1 MAIREQVQTALGTLP
16 GAEKKIAHAFLAN
29 YPSIG
34 LSTIAELAA
43 LAGTSAPT
51 VLRFVSRLGFESY
64 PEFQRVLRNDVQAQL
79 MSPLERA
86 RTTGPDIDNPA
97 LKASFAG
104 ITANL
109 AATLRAVPESEF
121 EAACDLLSDHK
132 SACYFLG
139 GRFTD
144 TIAAYMAAH
153 LQIIRPNVR
162 HFDGQTSTWRDQL
175 LDVRPGDVA
184 VLFDIRR
191 YQSDLV
197 RLGELLVE
205 RKARILLITD
215 PWLSPIARSARVVLP
230 CVVDAN
236 RTWDSSITLMA
247 VAEALIDRVSRA
259 QSEAAR
265 ARMQAL
271 EDIHWN
277 NLPGR

>member
-1 MAIREQVQTALGTLP
+1 
-16 GAEKKIAHAFLAN
+16 
-29 YPSIG
+29 
-34 LSTIAELAA
+34 
-43 LAGTSAPT
+43 
-51 VLRFVSRLGFESY
+51 
-64 PEFQRVLRNDVQAQL
+64 
-79 MSPLERA
+79 
-86 RTTGPDIDNPA
+86 
-97 LKASFAG
+97 
-104 ITANL
+104 
-109 AATLRAVPESEF
+109 
-121 EAACDLLSDHK
+121 
-132 SACYFLG
+132 
-139 GRFTD
+139 
-144 TIAAYMAAH
+144 
-153 LQIIRPNVR
+153 
-162 HFDGQTSTWRDQL
+162 
-175 LDVRPGDVA
+175 VRPGDVA